1 MPATT
6 QHEFIQMHISDVRR
20 RRESAQDHIVLL
32 RESDGPRR
40 LPVWTGRDE
49 AVHLALRFLG
59 ARLERPLTHDL
70 AARLVHA
77 LGASLR
83 EVRIDR
89 LTDKTY
95 YAVIVLDGP
104 AGPAE
109 VDARPSDALTLA
121 LITGAPIR
129 VDRQVVEAIEASGF
143 VARSLAAMG
152 SEAEAGPRAIL
163 EQRFSSGEPQDPG
176 SPAPSRP

>member
-1 MPATT
+1 MLAAT
-6 QHEFIQMHISDVRR
+6 QQEFIQMRVSDVRR

-32 RESDGPRR
+32 TESDGPRR
-40 LPVWTGRDE
+40 LPIWTGRDE

-59 ARLERPLTHDL
+59 AQLERPLTHDL

-77 LGASLR
+77 LGGSLR

-95 YAVIVLDGP
+95 YAVVVLDGP
-104 AGPAE
+104 TGPAE

-129 VDRQVVEAIEASGF
+129 VDREVVEAIEASGF

-152 SEAEAGPRAIL
+152 SEDEAGPRAIL
-163 EQRFSSGEPQDPG
+163 DQRFNPGEHQDPAAPG
-176 SPAPSRP
+176 PSRP